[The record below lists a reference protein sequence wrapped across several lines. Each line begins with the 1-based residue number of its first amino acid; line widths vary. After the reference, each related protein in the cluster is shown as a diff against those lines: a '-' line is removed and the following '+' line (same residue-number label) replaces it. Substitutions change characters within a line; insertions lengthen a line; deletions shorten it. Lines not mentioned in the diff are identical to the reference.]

1 MIQGRGRK
9 TRATRKCTLSD
20 QQLDR
25 LVDAYFDRELDLEQR
40 RRLFDELSGD
50 GDRCEDIA
58 CMQQILAQLRR
69 PADPIDVTA
78 DVIAR
83 VDGRRS
89 FLPAKVRS
97 MIRAGRMAVA
107 ASILVALLGVVVL
120 QRIAPD
126 ATRLGLEDTPVTSLI
141 QNSSEELSEIATS
154 LAGASESAKRLLPLS
169 FEADLKVVPI
179 GVTIVRMPSEPLAPG
194 ACVSDG
200 VFLEDHLVMSGAGG
214 AVISNASVGG
224 SLDSARAEIP
234 PFADIASLRLRGIRL
249 LERPAATMDLTTLI
263 EARGEK
269 ADRTHYERLR
279 TRVLPVAFDQDAWRG
294 VVRLIVPAIDP
305 DELYQIASPGRRP

>member
-1 MIQGRGRK
+1 M
-9 TRATRKCTLSD
+9 
-20 QQLDR
+20 
-25 LVDAYFDRELDLEQR
+25 
-40 RRLFDELSGD
+40 
-50 GDRCEDIA
+50 
-58 CMQQILAQLRR
+58 RR
-69 PADPIDVTA
+69 PAEPIDVPA

-89 FLPAKVRS
+89 LLPAKVRS
-97 MIRAGRMAVA
+97 MSRAGRMAVA

-141 QNSSEELSEIATS
+141 QNSSEELSEIAIS

-200 VFLEDHLVMSGAGG
+200 VFLEDYLVMSGAGG
-214 AVISNASVGG
+214 AVISNASGGG
-224 SLDSARAEIP
+224 SLDSARTQSQ
-234 PFADIASLRLRGIRL
+234 PFAVIACVRS
-249 LERPAATMDLTTLI
+249 RPFRPCEPPGGPSDVTSRT
-263 EARGEK
+263 ARRE
-269 ADRTHYERLR
+269 
-279 TRVLPVAFDQDAWRG
+279 
-294 VVRLIVPAIDP
+294 
-305 DELYQIASPGRRP
+305 

>member
-9 TRATRKCTLSD
+9 TRAARKCTLTD

-58 CMQQILAQLRR
+58 RMQQILAQLRQT
-69 PADPIDVTA
+69 ADPIDVTA
-78 DVIAR
+78 SVIAR

-154 LAGASESAKRLLPLS
+154 LAGASESARRFLPPP
-169 FEADLKVVPI
+169 FEDDLTVVPI
-179 GVTIVRMPSEPLAPG
+179 GVTIVKMPPASLAPG
-194 ACVSDG
+194 AFVSGG
-200 VFLEDHLVMSGAGG
+200 VFLADHLVMSGAGG
-214 AVISNASVGG
+214 AAISNAFAGG
-224 SLDSARAEIP
+224 TLDSARAETRSI
-234 PFADIASLRLRGIRL
+234 AEGASLRLRGIRL
-249 LERPAATMDLTTLI
+249 LERPAASMDLTTLI